1 MVRSEYLARGSLM
14 RVEDARS
21 SLVHVR
27 EGAVWITQEGDER
40 DYFVPAGKSFR
51 VTCDGL
57 TVIAA
62 IHRSSI
68 ALTSPL

>member
-1 MVRSEYLARGSLM
+1 MVRNEYLARGSVM

-21 SLVHVR
+21 SLVHVW
-27 EGAVWITQEGDER
+27 EGAVWITQEADQR
-40 DYFVPAGKSFR
+40 DYFVAASKSFR
-51 VTCDGL
+51 VSCDGL

-62 IHRSSI
+62 IRHSSI

>member
-14 RVEDARS
+14 RIEDARGA
-21 SLVHVR
+21 LVHVW
-27 EGAVWITQEGDER
+27 EGAAWITQEGDER

-51 VTCDGL
+51 MSRDGL
-57 TVIAA
+57 TVISA
-62 IHRSSI
+62 IRRSAI